1 MITLASARPAQAS
14 DYGRCGI
21 RVASLNAD
29 GHLWRGGSVPNAP
42 ALTSRSSGTSLAYAK
57 SAP

>member
-1 MITLASARPAQAS
+1 VITIASARSAQAG

-21 RVASLNAD
+21 RAASLNAS
-29 GHLWRGGSVPNAP
+29 GHLWRGGSVPNAA
-42 ALTSRSSGTSLAYAK
+42 ALTIRSSGTSLACAK